1 MKIIIIGASRGVGRQ
16 TVKAALAAGHSV
28 TALARHPEALDIK
41 HTHLHLEAGDAL
53 DAKTLEMA
61 IAGHDAVICTL
72 GLPTRLA
79 VGPPLAKR
87 SYVLSTGTQNI
98 IAAMKANGVQ
108 RLICV
113 TAIGAGD
120 SVDQC
125 TWAAK
130 IALRYCL
137 KWLFQQKDK
146 QEELIKASDLQW
158 TIIRPTALTNG
169 RARGP
174 LIGKHLR
181 SGLLTQ
187 VSRADVA
194 TSMIKMLSQTDTYRK
209 ALVLSYPARFGDSL
223 RWISA
228 YFGAG

>member
-1 MKIIIIGASRGVGRQ
+1 MKIIIIGASRGIGHQ

-28 TALARHPEALDIK
+28 TALARHPEAL
-41 HTHLHLEAGDAL
+41 AR
-53 DAKTLEMA
+53 TLEKA

-79 VGPPLAKR
+79 VGPPLAKP
-87 SYVLSTGTQNI
+87 SYVLSTGTENI
-98 IAAMKANGVQ
+98 IAAMQKAKVQ

-120 SVDQC
+120 SVKQC

-130 IALRYCL
+130 LALRYCL
-137 KWLFQQKDK
+137 KWLFQQKDR
-146 QEELIKASDLQW
+146 QEKLIKNSGLKW

-169 RARGP
+169 KARGP
-174 LIGKHLR
+174 LIGENLR

-194 TSMIKMLSQTDTYRK
+194 ATMVKILDQPDTSHK
-209 ALVLSYPARFGDSL
+209 ALVLSYPARLGDSI
-223 RWISA
+223 RWVSA